1 MNPGDLVKIT
11 RPSIGI
17 PKDTL
22 GLISRQ
28 WETDYDANLFEVILI
43 GSNCKRRYFTMDLL
57 KVS

>member
-22 GLISRQ
+22 GLISRR
-28 WETDYDANLFEVILI
+28 WETDYDASLFEIILV
-43 GSNCKRRYFTMDLL
+43 GSNCKRRYFFSDLL